1 MAIVHPG
8 LDLRV
13 SILEVAK
20 GASRPDQ
27 VTKSAIDRDRR
38 KRPSSSAQSI
48 AVSSTIRRRR
58 VGSVYGALSCGLV
71 KSISTRDASDAL
83 CVRWNV
89 LLEIG

>member
-1 MAIVHPG
+1 MAIMHPG

-48 AVSSTIRRRR
+48 AVSSTIRRR